1 MKNLRCEICGVLCG
15 HSLMCESPEGRRL
28 ALAERRWK
36 RCFACIELA
45 EAEEWY
51 AQQREMMAERAPA

>member
-1 MKNLRCEICGVLCG
+1 MKNLRCDQPDSFQLAPVPDYSLTELCP
-15 HSLMCESPEGRRL
+15 HGRRD
-28 ALAERRWK
+28 RK